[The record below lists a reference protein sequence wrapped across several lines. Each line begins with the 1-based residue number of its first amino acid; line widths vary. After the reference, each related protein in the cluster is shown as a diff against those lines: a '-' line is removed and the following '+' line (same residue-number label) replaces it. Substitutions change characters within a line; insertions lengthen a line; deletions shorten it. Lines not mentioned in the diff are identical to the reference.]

1 MSNQCGITRSCV
13 AVLATPRVKGSSIKF
28 FLGPNGYADAIN
40 SPWISSPVTETIKA
54 TRWVTDAF
62 NKEGGHLPSSHS
74 GVQGLSSDPLV
85 MTLRDIQSV
94 LSNKTTEKCANV

>member
-1 MSNQCGITRSCV
+1 MVPLFTQSISFAQKRHRSPTNPILLEQG
-13 AVLATPRVKGSSIKF
+13 AINDTIKL

-74 GVQGLSSDPLV
+74 GVQGLLSDPLV
-85 MTLRDIQSV
+85 MTHRDI
-94 LSNKTTEKCANV
+94 KTCFV